1 VRTCASCGTENADER
16 DFCESCGEY
25 LRWDPTQYI
34 QAVPESAVVVA
45 GATDAATA
53 EDPGAD
59 ATAERPEAAPDAG
72 APAGDGEATEEIG
85 PPAEAPDDAPE
96 AVGDAAPPAVG
107 PGGTLRGTL
116 IASTDLP
123 GAAAT
128 DDAGNGVAPHPTLEQ
143 ETVLLALR
151 LPTAD
156 TATPGEV
163 RTTVEAG
170 GQTFLRA
177 LVRNQSGIVDN
188 YDLTVEGLPAGW
200 ARVEPST
207 VYLVPFGA
215 PGGAYEEDVGV
226 VLSPPRSPVALA
238 RDWPVHL
245 VARSRAR
252 GVEVARAAATLTIQ
266 PYLELQSELRPQ
278 RASGRRGAR
287 YAVAVRNQANAPAE
301 VLLSAIDDEQLLDF
315 AFEEERIVAA
325 PGRRGGSRFTVH
337 PRRQIWFGRPVEH
350 RFEVI
355 PRSLAAPAPEP
366 PVGAFLR
373 QKPWIPY
380 WALLLIPLVIAGVI
394 ALIQLWPSDAEAVTV
409 PDVTEAPDLLTA
421 QTMLEQAGLTL
432 GERFPKPSQDEEPGA
447 IIGQTPAP
455 GERVDEGS
463 AVAINVAEGTG
474 LPSIEVPRVIGMTQR
489 SAVAAL
495 KERGLQVGRLLSE
508 PAAPTAKIA
517 FQAPEAGEK
526 AREGDPVDIDFK
538 PNPSG
543 AAPAVAGMAAA
554 AAAADLAGKGIPSV
568 TKYRL
573 SEDVAPG
580 ELIEQIP
587 AAGAEVPEGRPV
599 TLVVS
604 AGNPRIAFDDGKDVL
619 TMGATGGTPLDR
631 AAASGD
637 VETQPSW
644 SPDGS
649 LIAYRRTSAG
659 TANPLL
665 PSSPARIWVVSP
677 ADAMADPITDEGF
690 DDRRPAFAPG
700 GDVVAFVSN
709 RPDGGRDFDL
719 CFQRM
724 DAASLAPACVRS
736 PDLSVSR
743 PAWSPDGRAIL
754 VDSERVGGDRSELAM
769 YVSRRA
775 GSDRPADWSL
785 RAAIAPRV
793 HASRPGDQVRTVAWS
808 PDGKLVAFSANWG
821 GGVFRL
827 FIASVGDG
835 YRIGK
840 PVAVGRI
847 AACEVSWSRA
857 ELGQVVISQRDPVT
871 CEGPGQILRVDPL
884 EPSQPTVLSRIGAG
898 NPVWSPAAAT
908 S

>member
-1 VRTCASCGTENADER
+1 MRSCANCGNANADDR
-16 DFCESCGEY
+16 DFCDSCGEY
-25 LRWDPTQYI
+25 LRWDPTQFI
-34 QAVPESAVVVA
+34 DTASEPVAAEVDGDGAPPGSAV
-45 GATDAATA
+45 ATA
-53 EDPGAD
+53 EHP
-59 ATAERPEAAPDAG
+59 AG
-72 APAGDGEATEEIG
+72 ARPAG
-85 PPAEAPDDAPE
+85 
-96 AVGDAAPPAVG
+96 
-107 PGGTLRGTL
+107 
-116 IASTDLP
+116 
-123 GAAAT
+123 T
-128 DDAGNGVAPHPTLEQ
+128 DDGGEQPNATLEQ
-143 ETVLLALR
+143 EAVLLQLR
-151 LPTAD
+151 LPSVE

-163 RTTVEAG
+163 RTPVEAG
-170 GQTFLRA
+170 GQAMLRA

-188 YDLTVEGLPAGW
+188 YDLSVEGLPAGW
-200 ARVEPST
+200 ARVEPAT
-207 VYLVPFGA
+207 VYLVPFGSK
-215 PGGAYEEDVGV
+215 GGAYEEDVGV

-245 VARSRAR
+245 VARSRA
-252 GVEVARAAATLTIQ
+252 GDVEVARAAATLTIQ
-266 PYLELQSELRPQ
+266 PYLELQTEMRPQ
-278 RASGRRGAR
+278 RAAARRKAR
-287 YAVAVRNQANAPAE
+287 FAIAVRNQANAPAE
-301 VLLSAIDDEQLLDF
+301 VALRAQDDEDALRFHFD
-315 AFEEERIVAA
+315 EEQVLAA
-325 PGRRGGSRFTVH
+325 PGRRGGTPFTVR
-337 PRRQIWFGRPVEH
+337 PRNQKWFGRPIEH

-355 PRSLAAPAPEP
+355 AHAETAPAPEV
-366 PVGAFLR
+366 PVSGFLR

-380 WALLLIPLVIAGVI
+380 WLLILIPVLVGAALLLWT
-394 ALIQLWPSDAEAVTV
+394 LWPAGAKTVTV
-409 PDVTEAPDLLTA
+409 PDVTEAHDLLSA
-421 QTMLEQAGLTL
+421 QNMLEQAGLTL
-432 GERFPKPSQDEEPGA
+432 GERFPRPSPDQEPGS
-447 IIGQTPAP
+447 IVGQTPSP
-455 GERVDEGS
+455 GERVDEGTP
-463 AVAINVAEGTG
+463 VAINVAEGTG
-474 LPSIEVPRVIGMTQR
+474 LPDIEVPKVVGMTQR
-489 SAVAAL
+489 GAVALL

-526 AREGDPVDIDFK
+526 AREGDPVDIDFR
-538 PNPSG
+538 PNASG
-543 AAPAVAGMAAA
+543 SAPAVAGMAAA
-554 AAAADLAGKGIPSV
+554 AAAAELADKGVPSV
-568 TKYRL
+568 TTFRL

-587 AAGAEVPEGRPV
+587 AAGAEVPEGQPV

-604 AGNPRIAFDDGKDVL
+604 AGNPKIAFDDGKDVL
-619 TMGATGGTPLDR
+619 TIGAAGGTPLDR

-649 LIAYRRTSAG
+649 LIAYRRTTAG

-677 ADAMADPITDEGF
+677 ADALADPITDEGF
-690 DDRRPAFAPG
+690 DDRRPAFAPA

-719 CFQRM
+719 CFQRL
-724 DAASLAPACVRS
+724 DAASLTPACVRS

-754 VDSERVGGDRSELAM
+754 VDSERVGSDRSELAM

-785 RAAIAPRV
+785 RAAIAPKV

-808 PDGKLVAFSANWG
+808 PDGKLIAFSANWG

-835 YRIGK
+835 YRIGN
-840 PVAVGRI
+840 PVPVGRI
-847 AACEVSWSRA
+847 GACEVSWSRA

-884 EPSQPTVLSRIGAG
+884 EPAQPTVLSRIGAG

-908 S
+908 P